1 MRSFLTGLL
10 LFVCTSLQAQ
20 TLIAWWSH
28 TGKDVQGNPDP
39 VAQVEYAIAAEGSN
53 VNTTPA
59 QIESRFTIPMA
70 GDWYAAILPKIQQ
83 FPAAT
88 QSEILLAT
96 RADDVAI
103 LMSGRTGK
111 LYRIWVRVADAAGNW
126 SRWTASR
133 GTIDLSPAGASKVE
147 IR

>member
-1 MRSFLTGLL
+1 MHLFLSALL

-20 TLIAWWSH
+20 TLIVWWSH
-28 TGKDVQGNPDP
+28 NGKDIQGNTDTL
-39 VAQVEYAIAAEGSN
+39 AQAEYAIAAEGSN
-53 VNTTPA
+53 INTTPS
-59 QIESRFTIPMA
+59 QIESRFTLTLT

-96 RADDVAI
+96 RADDVSI

-111 LYRIWVRVADAAGNW
+111 LYRVWVRVADASGNW